1 MLIKLTERIYYM
13 PNDDRTDR
21 PLLGLICGDKYS
33 LVVDAGNS
41 PAHANAFLAD
51 VCKLDI
57 PPLKYLVLT
66 HWHWD
71 HVFGIQAM
79 GLITVCNSGTK
90 ENLDKMQKLTWDD
103 SVLGERVE
111 KGEEIEF
118 CSKMIKLEMPV
129 RDGFITGNAD
139 IIFKES
145 LEIDLGGIHCKINHI
160 GGCHSEDSTII
171 YIPDEKTI
179 FLGDCICED
188 IYSGEWS
195 YSRDKL
201 LPMINKIK
209 EYDALYYLTSHH
221 HPESK
226 KEFFNYLNDLIRIGN
241 FVGDGDK
248 KNEVIERYTQ
258 FYGKA
263 PSEDEICNICSFV
276 YGNIKNK
283 NKCLE
288 KGKFIGT

>member
-1 MLIKLTERIYYM
+1 MLIKLTDRIYYM

-33 LVVDAGNS
+33 LVIDAGNS
-41 PAHANAFLAD
+41 PAHANEFLTD
-51 VCKLDI
+51 VCKLHI

-71 HVFGIQAM
+71 HVFGIEAM
-79 GLITVCNSGTK
+79 NLITVCNNRTK
-90 ENLDKMQKLTWDD
+90 ENLDKMQKLTRDD
-103 SVLGERVE
+103 FKLDQRVSN
-111 KGEEIEF
+111 GEEIEF

-139 IIFKES
+139 ITFKES
-145 LEIDLGGIHCKINHI
+145 LEIDLGGIHCLVDHV

-201 LPMINKIK
+201 LPMIHKIK
-209 EYDALYYLTSHH
+209 KYDALYYLTSHY

-226 KEFFNYLNDLIRIGN
+226 EEFFNYLNELIRIGN
-241 FVGDGDK
+241 FVGNEYIV
-248 KNEVIERYTQ
+248 NEVIERYTQ

-263 PSEDEICNICSFV
+263 PNEDEICSICSFIH
-276 YGNIKNK
+276 GNMKDR
-283 NKCLE
+283 
-288 KGKFIGT
+288 T

>member
-1 MLIKLTERIYYM
+1 M
-13 PNDDRTDR
+13 PNDDKTDR
-21 PLLGLICGDKYS
+21 PLLGLICGDKDS

-41 PAHANAFLAD
+41 PAHANEFLTE
-51 VCKLDI
+51 VSKLDI

-71 HVFGIQAM
+71 HVFGIETM
-79 GLITVCNSGTK
+79 NLITVCNNKTK
-90 ENLDKMQKLTWDD
+90 EKLDIMQKLSWDD
-103 SVLGERVE
+103 LMLDERVG

-118 CSKMIKLEMPV
+118 CSKMIKLEMPD
-129 RDGFITGNAD
+129 RDGFKTGNAD
-139 IIFKES
+139 IIFKEN
-145 LEIDLGGIHCKINHI
+145 LEIDLGAIHCTIDNI
-160 GGCHSEDSTII
+160 GGCHSEDSTVIF
-171 YIPDEKTI
+171 IPEEKTL

-209 EYDALYYLTSHH
+209 KYDASYYLTSHH

-226 KEFFNYLNDLIRIGN
+226 EEFFDYLNDLIRIGN
-241 FVGDGDK
+241 FVGNECS

-263 PSEDEICNICSFV
+263 PNEDEICNIYSFIH
-276 YGNIKNK
+276 GNLKDRA
-283 NKCLE
+283 
-288 KGKFIGT
+288 